1 MVQFNLLP
9 DVKLE
14 YIKAER
20 TKRFVTF
27 VSMIIGVI
35 ALGLLFL
42 SMIIVY
48 VVQKQM
54 IRSLDSTIQ
63 QSNQKLSSIKDVDKI
78 LTVQNQL
85 STLTSLHE
93 SKPAVS
99 RVFSYVQQTTPSKV
113 NLNKLSL
120 DFATSS
126 ITLGGTASSLDDV
139 KNYADALKAATYVVA
154 DGPSQKAFS
163 DVVLTSFSKN
173 DKDTTFTITSKFA
186 SDLFDITKDVKLSTS
201 SAGANNSVFQGGH

>member
-35 ALGLLFL
+35 ALGLLCL